1 MAMAPGSKRFTL
13 TFVQYMG
20 SVCFLLQIVSVEAD
34 GKLFTVESRNSS
46 QDLDLTAAQK
56 LCTDLGARL
65 ATAEELR
72 RAVMDCSFAACT
84 RGWLADGT
92 VRTMVC
98 SKTGSNQQSVKAI
111 DVNIENDPSP
121 SGRYNAFCVKDEDK
135 PCGDPPS
142 FPHTILHG
150 HTGFEMGDELL
161 YVCAQGYVM
170 GNKETAFTLLC
181 DSCGEWYGQVQ
192 ACVKDETEA
201 HIDYEDNFPDDRS
214 MPVAEHEEE
223 PGKEEGEE
231 EQEQEF
237 SHPKETEA
245 ENVGSSK
252 DVTQG
257 IDSTEKGSKAP
268 TESPVSLLSQKH
280 LFWFPAESF
289 NEPESD
295 KDTNDATKTQFS
307 DGNNH
312 IGVKTIYNEP
322 GNKMIYD
329 SKDFP
334 IGPVL
339 VNNDT
344 KAMKDT
350 VTNTDESWLDGYPVT
365 QEAVE
370 DDEEED
376 KVDGSMG
383 TEDDIILTTDQ
394 PNHVEVRKAGNSN
407 PAPDKDLTQIV
418 AAPTRMRDYG
428 IKEIPLVLTPT
439 SAPENVSASKGSEDV
454 IRYHPTTSLG
464 FVTQESTTTTTQHD
478 RPNLK
483 TATLKTSTTV
493 SPIDHIPYPETEETT
508 AFSTQAATTIPTREV
523 FTDSLSNEFLE
534 QENLTYGTGEKL
546 LPTSEPCVG
555 EDCPSPNKDPM
566 IAIIVIVLCLL
577 LFASILAVWCFK
589 KRQQKSSVYKLNG
602 KGQARHPHHHQQIEM
617 QKV

>member
-1 MAMAPGSKRFTL
+1 MAPGYKRSAH
-13 TFVQYMG
+13 TFVQSMG

-34 GKLFTVESRNSS
+34 GKLFTVESRNNS
-46 QDLDLTAAQK
+46 QGLDLTAAQK
-56 LCTDLGARL
+56 LCAGLGARL

-72 RAVMDCSFAACT
+72 RAVVDCSFAACT

-92 VRTMVC
+92 IGTMVC

-121 SGRYNAFCVKDEDK
+121 SGRYNALCVKDEDK

-161 YVCAQGYVM
+161 YVCAQGYIM

-214 MPVAEHEEE
+214 MPVTEHEEE
-223 PGKEEGEE
+223 QDKEEGEE
-231 EQEQEF
+231 EQEQEY
-237 SHPKETEA
+237 SRSIGTEA
-245 ENVGSSK
+245 KRIESSK
-252 DVTQG
+252 EVTQD

-280 LFWFPAESF
+280 LFWFPSESF

-295 KDTNDATKTQFS
+295 RETNDATKPRFS

-312 IGVKTIYNEP
+312 IGMKTMYNEP
-322 GNKMIYD
+322 GTKMIYD
-329 SKDFP
+329 SQDFP

-344 KAMKDT
+344 RAMKDT
-350 VTNTDESWLDGYPVT
+350 VTNSDESWLDGYPVT

-370 DDEEED
+370 NDEEEGD
-376 KVDGSMG
+376 KADGSMG
-383 TEDDIILTTDQ
+383 TDDDIILTTDQ
-394 PNHVEVRKAGNSN
+394 TNHVEVKKSGNID
-407 PAPDKDLTQIV
+407 PAPDKDLIQIV
-418 AAPTRMRDYG
+418 AVPTRMHDYG

-439 SAPENVSASKGSEDV
+439 SAPDNMSASKGSDDV
-454 IRYHPTTSLG
+454 IRYRPTTSLV
-464 FVTQESTTTTTQHD
+464 FVTQESATTPQHD
-478 RPNLK
+478 ITILN
-483 TATLKTSTTV
+483 TAMLKTSITV
-493 SPIDHIPYPETEETT
+493 SPIDHIPHPEAEDTT
-508 AFSTQAATTIPTREV
+508 TYEAQTTTTIPTLGV
-523 FTDSLSNEFLE
+523 LTDSLSNELIE
-534 QENLTYGTGEKL
+534 QENLTYSTGEKL
-546 LPTSEPCVG
+546 LPTPEPCIG
-555 EDCPSPNKDPM
+555 EGCPSPSKGPM
-566 IAIIVIVLCLL
+566 IAITVIILCLL
-577 LFASILAVWCFK
+577 LFISILVVWYFK

-602 KGQARHPHHHQQIEM
+602 KDQARYPHHHQQIEM